1 MTFYSPRGWFL
12 YKDGGVDERI
22 ESTQAEID
30 AIGGELAANSRA
42 VDTTRLRLGATYPLA
57 LLRPVAGGHQFDHHG
72 LVLTMEL
79 NWERIGDGSEWDHI
93 DLVSLVYEAT
103 DPQYVLGM
111 VSAQYEALGVEMPDP
126 IDEDR
131 LANGRIEH
139 PTWLMIFPPEM
150 VEEYGREWLLD
161 LPAERID
168 ELDDGAILI
177 CATDQPTGNEGH
189 DAWEQKFMEPIQK
202 LEDAFAEKH

>member
-1 MTFYSPRGWFL
+1 MTLYSPGAWFL
-12 YKDGGVDERI
+12 YEVDTDRWVD
-22 ESTQAEID
+22 SVQDEID
-30 AIGGELAANSRA
+30 AVGGELAANSR
-42 VDTTRLRLGATYPLA
+42 VINETVEIGATYPQA
-57 LLRPVAGGHQFDHHG
+57 LLRPVAGGHQFDHDG

-111 VSAQYEALGVEMPDP
+111 VSAQYEALGVEMPEP

-150 VEEYGREWLLD
+150 VEEYGREWVLN

-189 DAWEQKFMEPIQK
+189 DAWEQKFMEPMQK